1 MIELSIPLLLPSM
14 NRMKGV
20 GEHWSAWKKEK
31 KLWSDWI
38 KVAKSN
44 QLKMW
49 DNPRWERVRVE
60 IDRYCVQDIK
70 DEDNL
75 IAGIKHLMDGLVAW
89 GFIKD
94 DKREVVGT
102 PAIRQLRCKRTDA
115 PRTVVRIYPL
125 DDEGQRRQEQ
135 AQRDQVD
142 AGGHIERGQPEADG
156 GRNPQ

>member
-1 MIELSIPLLLPSM
+1 MIELSIPLLLPSL
-14 NRMKGV
+14 NRMAGAGKG
-20 GEHWSAWKKEK
+20 HWTSWQKEK
-31 KLWSDWI
+31 KLWVDWV

-49 DNPRWERVRVE
+49 DNPRWERARIE

-75 IAGIKHLMDGLVAW
+75 RAGTKHLMDALVAW

-102 PAIRQLRCKRTDA
+102 PEIRQLRCKRTDE
-115 PRTVVRIYPL
+115 PRTVVRIYPN
-125 DDEGQRRQEQ
+125 E
-135 AQRDQVD
+135 
-142 AGGHIERGQPEADG
+142 
-156 GRNPQ
+156 